1 MTISYAKA
9 VATTRQSERH
19 ACLPR
24 RLLTTVSYTSDDIR
38 PWDPRC
44 YSPIGGFSNA
54 RRDADTTI
62 TACYGPTMR
71 ERSIIVTGGA
81 GFVGS
86 HLCDRLLDE
95 GHKVVAVD
103 DLVTGRTENLSVASR
118 HGDAFAFSETDIRTP
133 GLLDVFDSHRPD
145 VVMHLAAQSGVR
157 PSLED
162 PDHDASV
169 NILGTLNVLRCA
181 TSVGCR
187 KVVYAASGGTLYG
200 EPTSLPVV
208 ESSADGAHPES
219 PYGIS
224 KKVVLDYLRFFS
236 RHRSLEFVALALG
249 NVYGPRQDPTGEAGV
264 ISIFASSL
272 LAGRSPTIFGD
283 GEQTRDYVFVEDTVA
298 AFVAAMDRASGEVVN
313 IGTGIETSVNALY
326 TMLCEIVGIP
336 AAPRYGPQ
344 PEGELRRIALD
355 NSHAAS
361 VLGWHPQTDLAVG
374 LARTVEHLRES
385 YSPSGDAR
393 SDSDTE
399 R

>member
-1 MTISYAKA
+1 
-9 VATTRQSERH
+9 
-19 ACLPR
+19 
-24 RLLTTVSYTSDDIR
+24 
-38 PWDPRC
+38 
-44 YSPIGGFSNA
+44 
-54 RRDADTTI
+54 
-62 TACYGPTMR
+62 MR
-71 ERSIIVTGGA
+71 ERPIIVTGGA

-86 HLCDRLLDE
+86 HLCDRLLAE
-95 GHKVVAVD
+95 GHRVVAVD

-118 HGDAFAFSETDIRTP
+118 SGDAFAFSETDIRTP
-133 GLLDVFDSHRPD
+133 GLLDVFDRHRPD
-145 VVMHLAAQSGVR
+145 VVMHLAAQAGVR

-181 TSVGCR
+181 
-187 KVVYAASGGTLYG
+187 ASGGTLYG
-200 EPTSLPVV
+200 EPTSLPVR

-313 IGTGIETSVNALY
+313 IGTGIETSVKALY
-326 TMLCEIVGIP
+326 TMLCEIVGVP

-361 VLGWHPQTDLAVG
+361 VLGWHPRTDLAAG
-374 LARTVEHLRES
+374 LGRTVEYLRES

-393 SDSDTE
+393 SGSDAE